1 MQFFVD
7 AVPDASEKD
16 CPQLVYVSKLEGK
29 TNLPPRRLHSHQD
42 VAEIVLILDKPG
54 ICQIDGQIYPV
65 QKGDLLMYNPGVLH
79 DEAYSGQQLPLLCC
93 GISGIKRSGLSDNHL
108 LPDTARPV
116 LAAGENFPRL
126 QMLMQMMF
134 DESQKRSKYSSRI
147 CQELFHALW
156 YTLVEQIDAVC
167 DESGRPIG
175 QHEWLSERVKEFV
188 DSHLTESYTLEQMAN
203 EFQVSVSYLSHSF
216 KRATGHSVMQYMTQR
231 RIGEAQTL
239 LVTTTQPI
247 KQIAQRMGYTDLSY
261 FTRVFTHNV
270 GMSPRKYRKVY
281 EGKAHIT

>member
-126 QMLMQMMF
+126 QMQMQMMF

-147 CQELFHALW
+147 CQDLFHALW

-167 DESGRPIG
+167 GESGRPIG

>member
-65 QKGDLLMYNPGVLH
+65 QTGDLLMYNPGVLH

-167 DESGRPIG
+167 GESGRPIG

-203 EFQVSVSYLSHSF
+203 EFQVSISYLSHSF

>member
-54 ICQIDGQIYPV
+54 ICQIGGQIYPV

-167 DESGRPIG
+167 GESGRPIG

>member
-7 AVPDASEKD
+7 AVPDASEKE

-54 ICQIDGQIYPV
+54 ICQIGSQIYPV

-116 LAAGENFPRL
+116 LAVGENFPRL

-147 CQELFHALW
+147 CQDLFHALW
-156 YTLVEQIDAVC
+156 YTLVEQIDAIC
-167 DESGRPIG
+167 GESGRTIG

-188 DSHLTESYTLEQMAN
+188 DSHLTENYSLEQMAN
-203 EFQVSVSYLSHSF
+203 EFQISVSYLSHSF

-281 EGKAHIT
+281 EGKVQIT

>member
-54 ICQIDGQIYPV
+54 ICQIGGQIYPV

-126 QMLMQMMF
+126 QVLMQMMF

-167 DESGRPIG
+167 GESGRPIG

>member
-1 MQFFVD
+1 M
-7 AVPDASEKD
+7 
-16 CPQLVYVSKLEGK
+16 
-29 TNLPPRRLHSHQD
+29 
-42 VAEIVLILDKPG
+42 
-54 ICQIDGQIYPV
+54 
-65 QKGDLLMYNPGVLH
+65 
-79 DEAYSGQQLPLLCC
+79 C
-93 GISGIKRSGLSDNHL
+93 G
-108 LPDTARPV
+108 
-116 LAAGENFPRL
+116 
-126 QMLMQMMF
+126 
-134 DESQKRSKYSSRI
+134 
-147 CQELFHALW
+147 
-156 YTLVEQIDAVC
+156 
-167 DESGRPIG
+167 ESGRPIG

-188 DSHLTESYTLEQMAN
+188 DNHLTESYTLEQMAN

-281 EGKAHIT
+281 EGKAQIT

>member
-1 MQFFVD
+1 M
-7 AVPDASEKD
+7 
-16 CPQLVYVSKLEGK
+16 
-29 TNLPPRRLHSHQD
+29 
-42 VAEIVLILDKPG
+42 
-54 ICQIDGQIYPV
+54 

-147 CQELFHALW
+147 CQDLFHALW

-167 DESGRPIG
+167 GESGRPIG

>member
-147 CQELFHALW
+147 CQDLFHALW

-167 DESGRPIG
+167 GESGRPIG

-188 DSHLTESYTLEQMAN
+188 DNHLTESYTLEQMAN

-281 EGKAHIT
+281 EGKAQIT

>member
-1 MQFFVD
+1 
-7 AVPDASEKD
+7 
-16 CPQLVYVSKLEGK
+16 
-29 TNLPPRRLHSHQD
+29 
-42 VAEIVLILDKPG
+42 
-54 ICQIDGQIYPV
+54 
-65 QKGDLLMYNPGVLH
+65 
-79 DEAYSGQQLPLLCC
+79 
-93 GISGIKRSGLSDNHL
+93 
-108 LPDTARPV
+108 
-116 LAAGENFPRL
+116 
-126 QMLMQMMF
+126 MLMQMMF

-167 DESGRPIG
+167 GESGRPIG

>member
-147 CQELFHALW
+147 CQDLFHALW

-167 DESGRPIG
+167 GESGRPIG

-216 KRATGHSVMQYMTQR
+216 KRATGHSVMQYITQR

>member
-167 DESGRPIG
+167 GESGRPIG

-188 DSHLTESYTLEQMAN
+188 DNHLTESYTLEQMAN

-281 EGKAHIT
+281 EGKAQIT

>member
-167 DESGRPIG
+167 GESGRPIG
-175 QHEWLSERVKEFV
+175 QHAWLSERVKEFV

>member
-1 MQFFVD
+1 MQFFVE
-7 AVPDASEKD
+7 AVSAAAEVE
-16 CPQLVYVSKLEGK
+16 CPRLVYVSKLEGK
-29 TNLPPRRLHSHQD
+29 TNIPPRRLHSHQD
-42 VAEIVLILDKPG
+42 LAEIVLILDKPG
-54 ICQIDGQIYPV
+54 ICQIGNQIYPV

-93 GISGIKRSGLSDNHL
+93 GIRGIKRGGLADNYL

-116 LAAGENFPRL
+116 LAVGESFSRL
-126 QMLMQMMF
+126 QTLMQMIF
-134 DESQKRSKYSSRI
+134 DESQKRSKYSSQI
-147 CQELFHALW
+147 CQDLFHVLW
-156 YTLVEQIDAVC
+156 FTLVEQLDAVC
-167 DESGRPIG
+167 GESGRTTA
-175 QHEWLSERVKEFV
+175 QHEWLSDRVKEFV
-188 DSHLTESYTLEQMAN
+188 DSHLTENYSLEQMAN

-281 EGKAHIT
+281 EGKAEIR

>member
-93 GISGIKRSGLSDNHL
+93 GISGI
-108 LPDTARPV
+108 
-116 LAAGENFPRL
+116 
-126 QMLMQMMF
+126 
-134 DESQKRSKYSSRI
+134 
-147 CQELFHALW
+147 
-156 YTLVEQIDAVC
+156 
-167 DESGRPIG
+167 
-175 QHEWLSERVKEFV
+175 
-188 DSHLTESYTLEQMAN
+188 
-203 EFQVSVSYLSHSF
+203 
-216 KRATGHSVMQYMTQR
+216 
-231 RIGEAQTL
+231 
-239 LVTTTQPI
+239 
-247 KQIAQRMGYTDLSY
+247 
-261 FTRVFTHNV
+261 
-270 GMSPRKYRKVY
+270 
-281 EGKAHIT
+281 

>member
-7 AVPDASEKD
+7 AVPDALGKD

-54 ICQIDGQIYPV
+54 ICQIGGQIYPV

-116 LAAGENFPRL
+116 LEAGENFPRL

-147 CQELFHALW
+147 CQDLFHALW

-167 DESGRPIG
+167 GESGRPIG

-216 KRATGHSVMQYMTQR
+216 KLATGHSVMQYMTQR